1 MKKLIFISTIFMALT
16 AFGQKKTS
24 GPPAALFACWAASYE
39 ENKENNQEKL
49 YRPCDYNFPPSRFRQ
64 NIIFEKNGTCK
75 VLAVGE
81 TDIHYF
87 VDCKW
92 VYDKKKKLVNVY
104 DDKGKVK
111 MKLKIISA
119 DKELLKVLFVD

>member
-1 MKKLIFISTIFMALT
+1 MKKLIFISTLFMAL
-16 AFGQKKTS
+16 AGFAQRKTS

-39 ENKENNQEKL
+39 ENKEDNQEKL
-49 YRPCDYNFPPSRFRQ
+49 YRSCDHKFPPSRFRQ
-64 NIIFEKNGTCK
+64 TIDFDKSGTCK

-81 TDIHYF
+81 TDAHYF

-92 VYDKKKKLVNVY
+92 VYDKKKKVINIS

-111 MKLKIISA
+111 MKMKIISA
-119 DKELLKVLFVD
+119 DKELLKVIFVD